1 MTKSWPVMSL
11 REAEAQLC
19 VPGSRFEI
27 DTAIINGRKLRTWA
41 KLPAN
46 VADLAKQVRA
56 QHGAREFLVLNDERV
71 TYDGWFRAVATLAD
85 HLVREG
91 VRQGD
96 RVAIAMRN
104 LPEWP
109 VALFAVTVC
118 GAIAVPLN
126 AWWTGEELGYALDQ
140 SGSTVLICD
149 DERFERVTAGDP
161 AFADRL
167 KIIVSR
173 SSRPGVVALESII
186 GAVADY
192 GRLPELALPDVHMQP
207 DDPLTIFYTS
217 GTTGRPKGA
226 LGTHRNMLSGL
237 VAVDFIAQRG
247 ALRRGDPV
255 GDPTPSVTLMTI
267 PLFHVTGCA
276 ALLMSAFACGGK
288 VVLMHKWNAVEAMGL
303 IERERITSAG
313 GVPTIAWQLIDSPER
328 SRFDLSSLNY
338 VPYGGAPAAPDLPF
352 LIERELSAVP
362 YNGWG
367 MTETSGTITGHSAED
382 YLNRPDSCGPPLP
395 VDDLRVVNEAGEPL
409 PVGEIG
415 ELCVQG
421 PQIVMGY
428 WRNPEATEATFGDG
442 WLRTGD
448 LARLD
453 EEGFCTIVGRS
464 KDVIIRGG
472 ENIYAVEVENAL
484 FSHPAVTDAAVVAL
498 PHDRLGEEPGAMC
511 LIAEGHAVS
520 EDELKL
526 WLRERLAAFKIPVVI
541 RFHDE
546 PLPRN
551 ANGKVMKNDVRALLL
566 SAAMQG

>member
-27 DTAIINGRKLRTWA
+27 DTAIINGRELRTWA

-149 DERFERVTAGDP
+149 DERFERVTAADP

-192 GRLPELALPDVHMQP
+192 GRLPELA
-207 DDPLTIFYTS
+207 
-217 GTTGRPKGA
+217 
-226 LGTHRNMLSGL
+226 
-237 VAVDFIAQRG
+237 
-247 ALRRGDPV
+247 
-255 GDPTPSVTLMTI
+255 
-267 PLFHVTGCA
+267 
-276 ALLMSAFACGGK
+276 
-288 VVLMHKWNAVEAMGL
+288 
-303 IERERITSAG
+303 
-313 GVPTIAWQLIDSPER
+313 
-328 SRFDLSSLNY
+328 
-338 VPYGGAPAAPDLPF
+338 
-352 LIERELSAVP
+352 
-362 YNGWG
+362 
-367 MTETSGTITGHSAED
+367 
-382 YLNRPDSCGPPLP
+382 
-395 VDDLRVVNEAGEPL
+395 
-409 PVGEIG
+409 
-415 ELCVQG
+415 
-421 PQIVMGY
+421 
-428 WRNPEATEATFGDG
+428 
-442 WLRTGD
+442 
-448 LARLD
+448 
-453 EEGFCTIVGRS
+453 
-464 KDVIIRGG
+464 
-472 ENIYAVEVENAL
+472 
-484 FSHPAVTDAAVVAL
+484 
-498 PHDRLGEEPGAMC
+498 
-511 LIAEGHAVS
+511 
-520 EDELKL
+520 
-526 WLRERLAAFKIPVVI
+526 
-541 RFHDE
+541 
-546 PLPRN
+546 
-551 ANGKVMKNDVRALLL
+551 
-566 SAAMQG
+566 